1 MRTAPARRITAL
13 LIAAAFLAGCAE
25 EPDDDEV
32 VGNPVP
38 YTWIASEYKHN
49 GVDYVDEVDPPG
61 SVAAEVERQSAA
73 MDRLHSDDGWVFLR
87 YADDIVAI
95 SPYQTGS
102 LVQIDDYRSGHK
114 RWKSRLAKWPHP
126 DSASFRG
133 GGPGSG
139 K

>member
-13 LIAAAFLAGCAE
+13 LITAAFLAGCAD
-25 EPDDDEV
+25 EPDDDEAA
-32 VGNPVP
+32 NPVP
-38 YTWIASEYKHN
+38 YSWIVSEYQPN
-49 GVDYVDEVDPPG
+49 GADYVDEVDPPQP
-61 SVAAEVERQSAA
+61 VADEIEGQSAA
-73 MDRLHSDDGWVFLR
+73 IERLHSDDGMVFLR
-87 YADDIVAI
+87 YSDDIVAI

-102 LVQIDDYRSGHK
+102 LVQVDDYRSGHK
-114 RWKSRLAKWPHP
+114 RWKSRLSKWPDP